1 MKRLQILSPALV
13 FLTFFSLCSY
23 GQWSLVMEDVL
34 PVDIAISPEYF
45 YDQTVY
51 VVDDD
56 ERLFISE
63 TGGSVWVQLYEA
75 NDPSN
80 PTDLIHDV
88 VISPNFLNDNALV
101 MIHKDGSARLS
112 FNRGQQWIILPAPEG
127 TSGIV
132 FSQKFAD
139 DAKMY
144 GVTGALGPV
153 AFYRSYNGGASWDK
167 ISELVIGGGFYCKLW
182 NSSDSSTTDIFGVQY
197 DNNAFYMSFDGG
209 ETWTNSF
216 AAEVSMRDCV
226 FSPQFGEDSTIFIA
240 DAAKIWKNTSGGN
253 ALSWTSIASFSETF
267 GIRFAIS
274 PTFSED
280 QTLYAAVDRVG
291 ILVTT
296 DGGATFTDFNDGF
309 LSTLPISIAISQE
322 HPYTLFAGTQ
332 GSGGAPGGV
341 WKYQTTSGVGDDRG
355 PGAVILSANPN
366 PFTDETE
373 ISFELTKSGF
383 VSLGLYDSSGRKR
396 ATLHEGEMARGFHR
410 VSCNEETV
418 GLPPGMYLLRI
429 TSTAG
434 SGSLKVIRY

>member
-1 MKRLQILSPALV
+1 MNLYPALV
-13 FLTFFSLCSY
+13 FLTLFSLHSY

-34 PVDIAISPEYF
+34 PVDIAVSPEYF

-88 VISPNFLNDNALV
+88 VISPNFMNDNALV

-112 FNRGQQWIILPAPEG
+112 FNRGQQWVILPAPEG
-127 TSGIV
+127 VSGIV
-132 FSQKFAD
+132 FSPKFAE

-144 GVTGALGPV
+144 CVTGALGPV

-167 ISELVIGGGFYCKLW
+167 ISDLIFGGGFYCRLW
-182 NSSDSSTTDIFGVQY
+182 NSPDTSVTGVFGVQY
-197 DNNAFYMSFDGG
+197 DNGSFYISKDGG
-209 ETWTNSF
+209 ETWMSSF
-216 AAEVSMRDCV
+216 SAEVSMRDCAY
-226 FSPQFGEDSTIFIA
+226 SPQFGEDSTIFIA
-240 DAAKIWKNTSGGN
+240 DAAKIWKNTAGGS
-253 ALSWTSIASFSETF
+253 ALSWTSVASFSETF

-274 PTFSED
+274 PTFSD
-280 QTLYAAVDRVG
+280 DLTLYAAVDRVG

-296 DGGATFTDFNDGF
+296 DGGASFTDFNDGF
-309 LSTLPISIAISQE
+309 LSTLPISIAISHE

-341 WKYQTTSGVGDDRG
+341 WKYQTTSGVDDGD
-355 PGAVILSANPN
+355 GAGKINLTANPN
-366 PFTDETE
+366 PFNEKTE
-373 ISFELTKSGF
+373 ISFELVKSGF
-383 VSLGLYDSSGRKR
+383 VSLGLFDTSGRKR
-396 ATLHEGEMARGFHR
+396 ATLFEGELTPGFHR
-410 VSCNEETV
+410 ISFKEEMIN
-418 GLPPGMYLLRI
+418 LSPGVYLMQI

-434 SGSLKVIRY
+434 TGSIKVIRY